1 MSKVGKL
8 IREAKDLILVP
19 EVYDC
24 TSAKAAEI
32 NGFDAIMISSSD
44 FACSLTGIPDLG
56 LLSIDEYVMMT
67 ERICN
72 MTDMPLILD
81 ADDGFGRPL
90 SCYYACKRMARVGAA
105 GVLITDDNENCREG
119 IAPLELV
126 KTRLKAARDGFA
138 EIGDDALIIARCDLD
153 PINEYQKFVDT
164 CNIYLESG
172 ANMICPS
179 PRGIHT
185 YKGDKNEFAKRM
197 GRDIK
202 GWLWWP
208 DLTADENGNPEIDT
222 KDLFDWG
229 WKMTGIHFSL
239 HAAMLAMLDTGRHVF
254 KDRDNVYVT
263 KAYDWTGYKMF
274 SSMALFMNDNYWVNK
289 ELKYVP
295 DPKEANSPLAK
306 AYFCRPDDC
315 YDPDGKK

>member
-8 IREAKDLILVP
+8 IRDSKELILVP
-19 EVYDC
+19 EIYDC
-24 TSAKAAEI
+24 TSAKAAEA
-32 NGFDAIMISSSD
+32 NGFKAIMVSSSD

-105 GVLITDDNENCREG
+105 GVLITDDNENNREG
-119 IAPLELV
+119 IAPLKLV
-126 KTRLKAARDGFA
+126 QTRLKAARDGFVEA
-138 EIGDDALIIARCDLD
+138 GDDDALIIARCD
-153 PINEYQKFVDT
+153 INPAEEYQKFVDT
-164 CNIYLESG
+164 CNTYLESG

-185 YKGDKNEFAKRM
+185 YAGDKKELAQRI
-197 GRDIK
+197 GRDVK
-202 GWLWWP
+202 GFLWWP
-208 DLTADENGNPEIDT
+208 DLTADENGNPEIST
-222 KDLFDWG
+222 EDLFKWG
-229 WKMTGIHFSL
+229 WKMTGIHFSM

-274 SSMALFMNDNYWVNK
+274 SSMAMFLNDDEWVNR

-295 DPKEANSPLAK
+295 DPKEANSPSCK
-306 AYFCRPDDC
+306 AYFCKPDDC
-315 YDPDGKK
+315 YNPDKK